1 LRERIKQ
8 ARKALGL
15 SREKFAEGLGFK
27 SAGKVQNV
35 ELGRTEIDDT
45 FVRLI
50 SQVYHI
56 SYQWLTTGEGEMF
69 RGPDTREQEI
79 SRFVGEAL
87 ADEPADFRVQLL
99 HVLSRLT
106 DEQWNTLADV
116 AELLLEEQGGHDP
129 PG

>member
-1 LRERIKQ
+1 MRDRIKQ

-35 ELGRTEIDDT
+35 ELGRTDIDDA

-50 SQVYHI
+50 SQVYHV

-69 RGPDTREQEI
+69 GAPDTRDEEI
-79 SRFVGEAL
+79 MAFVGEAL
-87 ADEPADFRVQLL
+87 ADESADFRVQLL

-106 DEQWNTLADV
+106 EEQWDTLADI
-116 AELLLEEQGGHDP
+116 AELLRSEAGPDP
-129 PG
+129 PR